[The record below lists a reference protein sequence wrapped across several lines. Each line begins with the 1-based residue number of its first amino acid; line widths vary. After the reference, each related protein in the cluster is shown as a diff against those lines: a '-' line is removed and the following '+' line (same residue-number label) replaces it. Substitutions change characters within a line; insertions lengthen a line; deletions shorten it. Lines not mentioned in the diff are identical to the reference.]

1 MVKRVEEIN
10 VSVPVIVQTVGGD
23 LTLRGREGNA
33 LIVDGDNPQVE
44 NLGGGQ
50 PYLVRCAGD
59 CRVGVPLDIDVVI
72 QRVGGDAPGQRP
84 QHLLRIAPVAGH
96 KHMAQVAAQRR
107 LALHQVHQR
116 VGGDARLADVGGSIA
131 IQNIGGDLTV
141 GHVGKAVINDV
152 SGDLRLKWVEGD
164 VHIENVGGDATVR
177 DISGSVRIE
186 NVGADVLIRSVEGDC
201 VVERAGEDLVLN
213 IAFHPGHEYRFGTG
227 GDILCRSQPESGAR
241 FVLPAHMEYE
251 LEVEAE
257 TTEGE
262 APGETIITVGDGA
275 ATVRLTAGSELRI
288 IGEGDDYVY
297 NLGTQIEE
305 ELEARL
311 SSLEAKLS
319 RQFEGLD
326 ERIQANSERFAEQA
340 ARFAA
345 QAARQAERQVERAR
359 RSLDR
364 RKMKSRKRD
373 FSGPH
378 FSWGVPE
385 PPKPPKPPRPRAEPV
400 REEERL
406 MILRMVQES
415 KITIEEAERLLAALD
430 RQE

>member
-1 MVKRVEEIN
+1 MVKRVEEVN

-23 LTLRGREGNA
+23 LILRGREGSA
-33 LIVDGDNPQVE
+33 LVVDGDNPHVE

-50 PYLVRCAGD
+50 PYLVRCEGD

-72 QRVGGDAPGQRP
+72 QRVGGDA
-84 QHLLRIAPVAGH
+84 
-96 KHMAQVAAQRR
+96 
-107 LALHQVHQR
+107 
-116 VGGDARLADVGGSIA
+116 RLADLGGSTV
-131 IQNIGGDLTV
+131 IQNVGGDLTV
-141 GHVGKAVINDV
+141 GHIDKAVINNV
-152 SGDLRLKWVEGD
+152 GGDLRLKWAEGD

-177 DISGSVRIE
+177 DVSGSVRIE
-186 NVGADVLIRSVEGDC
+186 NVAADVLIRSVEGDC
-201 VVERAGEDLVLN
+201 VVERAGQDLVLN
-213 IAFHPGHEYRFGTG
+213 IAFHPGHEYRFGAG
-227 GDILCRSQPESGAR
+227 SDILCRIQPESGAR
-241 FVLPAHMEYE
+241 FVLPAHMHYE
-251 LEVEAE
+251 LDVEAE
-257 TTEGE
+257 ASESE
-262 APGETIITVGDGA
+262 AAGETIITVGDGA
-275 ATVRLTAGSELRI
+275 AAVSLTAGRELRI
-288 IGEGDDYVY
+288 IGEQDDYVF
-297 NLGTQIEE
+297 NLGAQIEE

-319 RQFEGLD
+319 QQFEGLD

-340 ARFAA
+340 ARFAS

-364 RKMKSRKRD
+364 RKMKNRKRD

-378 FSWGVPE
+378 FSWGFPE
-385 PPKPPKPPRPRAEPV
+385 PPKPPKPPRPPAEPV

-406 MILRMVQES
+406 MILRMVQEN